1 MKIYITNIFPSSLKN
16 KLTKFDKYLV
26 NSVTK
31 YELASEDYGLHYIE
45 NDKMYRIE
53 PNFKPDFR
61 IIKDIFKNEL
71 LIDNTD
77 YKMIPVLSQ
86 LPVDYILTKMILQ
99 EYQVSKKSRL
109 KLVIECFVEP
119 VQQNVF
125 FQQNNQ
131 PQVSNH
137 VPFNFYFVYNDNKID
152 LLDQFIKEEFNVF
165 LSGLN

>member
-1 MKIYITNIFPSSLKN
+1 MKIYITDIFPSSLKN

-31 YELASEDYGLHYIE
+31 YELTSEDYGINYIE
-45 NDKMYRIE
+45 NDSIYRVE

-61 IIKDIFKNEL
+61 VIKDHFDNEL

-99 EYQVSKKSRL
+99 EYQVYKKSKL
-109 KLVIECFVEP
+109 KLVIEFLNEP
-119 VQQNVF
+119 LQQNVF

-131 PQVSNH
+131 QNFAL
-137 VPFNFYFVYNDNKID
+137 VPINFYFIYNDNKID
-152 LLDQFIKEEFNVF
+152 LSDQFIKEEINVF
-165 LSGLN
+165 LSHLN